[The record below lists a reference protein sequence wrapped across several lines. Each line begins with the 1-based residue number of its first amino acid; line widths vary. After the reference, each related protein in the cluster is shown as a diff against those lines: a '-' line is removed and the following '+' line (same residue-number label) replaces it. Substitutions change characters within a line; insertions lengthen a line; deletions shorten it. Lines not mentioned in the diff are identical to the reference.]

1 MLPFFRLAMFL
12 WLFLFFSKSE
22 PQCSI
27 CTWLLVSQVQANC
40 DSGIFPRSFASLSV
54 LSLRL
59 RDVKQKQYSLCLTA
73 KSIKWNMNERYISN
87 FADTRNAYHIQFVSQ
102 FLSYLLGVLLTLAS
116 AYIYYHVRFV
126 SDMYHILIVSE

>member
-1 MLPFFRLAMFL
+1 MFL
-12 WLFLFFSKSE
+12 IFERFQGLMFYMHMTSGKSSSGKLWFWNFSPE
-22 PQCSI
+22 
-27 CTWLLVSQVQANC
+27 LREFV
-40 DSGIFPRSFASLSV
+40 V

-59 RDVKQKQYSLCLTA
+59 RGVKQKQYSLCLTA
-73 KSIKWNMNERYISN
+73 KSIKWNLNERYISN